1 MTKKR
6 QKHIDEALAKK
17 GQIKNTKDLANF
29 IALIEGNKSKARVG
43 DIREIIKILVDMFE
57 VSEIW
62 DSSFE
67 LKK

>member
-6 QKHIDEALAKK
+6 RAQIEEIFAKK
-17 GQIKNTKDLANF
+17 GPIKNTRQLSNF
-29 IALIEGNKSKARVG
+29 IALIEGKKSKARVG

-57 VSEIW
+57 MSEIW
-62 DSSFE
+62 DSEFE